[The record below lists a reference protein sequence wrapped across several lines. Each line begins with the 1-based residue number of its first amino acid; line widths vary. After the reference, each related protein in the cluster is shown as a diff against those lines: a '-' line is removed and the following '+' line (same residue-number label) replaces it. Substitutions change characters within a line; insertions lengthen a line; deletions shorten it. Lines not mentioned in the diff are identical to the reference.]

1 MGFADVVEGLIEDLV
16 QYRGVAVFNQF
27 SKVDPDLDVP
37 GSAGIRCD
45 NLRLY
50 LGKFESAAYVM
61 VGEAAGYAGARFTG
75 IAFTDEYH
83 LVGSHCLPWACKAGY
98 ERTSVGKLRRERS
111 SDVVWSALGNR
122 QDVVLWNVFPWH
134 PYDVRQLSNRRPTA
148 AEVRSGL
155 DLLSEFVSLY
165 PGRKIYALGLVAK
178 RALTELGLEV
188 TYVRHPAQGGMA
200 EFIGAVAEMEGG
212 LMRIAEISP
221 VTLEAVPDS
230 EVLVLHLRLHQL
242 WGGLFEGNKR
252 ESAGD
257 LTRED
262 LVNAH
267 RFIVAEMTRR
277 VMRHEWTDTGLHR
290 FGEMELGSLVT
301 GAERVMVVPNFVSMV
316 GSTVTHGPALDRD
329 MDVVVRSEL
338 RDGKFVIWAEN
349 VDLPLRKI
357 LDASK
362 AGRLHMIAN
371 PQGPHGPSV
380 PLYHLMLVPVA
391 DVERRDVFAIK
402 PWYDGPLPKP
412 AMRLYTE
419 FFSIGELWDK
429 WAAKR
434 IERGLA
440 VENKLN
446 GFRVLCEKKGRAVRI
461 RTDGGKDLTDNLPDV
476 VVALGRAEADF
487 AVDCDLGIVQDGIP
501 WPRVKLMTLL
511 SGKPEVPAGAV
522 ITVTAF
528 DVLYDG
534 EDVTG
539 FPFSERRAGLERFV
553 EALGALNVRVSQQ
566 EIVFDRQGLEKAA
579 ERLAGL
585 PGSEGVVVKTL
596 NAPYPLGEATSEWAK
611 VKNVVEIKA
620 VVLEVKPTE
629 RGGYNFRGGLL
640 LGDAE
645 YTNVVEFEGQK
656 VVDLGFSFTA
666 PFEAKPGDIV
676 TFRVE
681 EIIPQANGELAW
693 TAANPVDVDETRKR
707 PYYAAQAVDLA
718 RRNKVYQEFGR
729 AGLARLAVTLVG
741 TGALGSRG
749 RRGAAVLIEYDGRR
763 VQIDGEK
770 PDDIQGDLDALLVT
784 DVNAWNA
791 EAALEAGGVVGSY
804 SEGGLQ
810 ITPHGVRHTAHPVY
824 GYLIEADGKRVA
836 YVPELWAWPAW
847 ATNLDLA
854 IVDGSAWR
862 RDISFSGGVGGHR
875 ALSSLVESAVE
886 HDARWIV
893 ATHVGRP
900 TVQAV
905 GHGEEIPG
913 LEVAEDG
920 TRLVLAEKQT
930 QIYTGVIVAFFLPN
944 ALAEELTLSAATV
957 VDATFVLFA
966 EELHLTLAYLGENQE
981 EHLELD
987 RLLEAVRLFAAK
999 ASPVQASVGGAC
1011 RFSHVN
1017 EDGTQAFSVL
1027 LDAPALPCWRQSLVE
1042 TLASVGMRPK
1052 QEHGYIPHV
1061 TVAYIPPDSAL
1072 VVPDF
1077 PERAIVFDKLTVAWG
1092 DKRFDFALQGGL
1104 GRVGLAEELPGEGD
1118 TRAER
1123 AAAFWAAHWYESYP
1137 ATGRGEFVYHH
1148 HWRGLSADEA
1158 TLDER
1163 ALLETENSVHG
1174 DLRLA
1179 FTTEALWGFTV
1190 FLGRAEAV
1198 KERDL
1203 AGLPADDALEGVF
1216 KLHQPVGWLDVARR
1230 APLVVE
1236 PGGIGS
1242 ASRSWSK
1249 FFEVDRGTYE
1259 IGVWREHSFEVIL
1272 HGSKIK
1278 GRYLISFVPV
1288 EGGKRIWTIRR
1299 PADQTPIAQRKDLEA
1314 VARDVKKSGQ
1324 RWLVWAKPGEKPR
1337 LVDVK
1342 EIGTV
1347 EAPAES

>member
-1 MGFADVVEGLIEDLV
+1 MGFADVVEDLIENLV

-27 SKVDPDLDVP
+27 SEVEPDLDVP

-83 LVGSHCLPWACKAGY
+83 LVGSHCLPWACGAGY
-98 ERTSVGKLRRERS
+98 ERTSVGNLRRERS
-111 SDVVWSALGNR
+111 SGMVWSALGSR
-122 QDVVLWNVFPWH
+122 QDVVLWNAFPWH
-134 PYDVRQLSNRRPTA
+134 PHGMRQLSNRRPTA
-148 AEVRSGL
+148 AEVKAGL
-155 DLLSEFVSLY
+155 GLLDAFLALY

-178 RALTELGLEV
+178 KALAELGIESV
-188 TYVRHPAQGGMA
+188 YIRHPAQGGMT

-242 WGGLFEGNKR
+242 WGGLFEGNTR

-290 FGEMELGSLVT
+290 FGEMELGSLVI
-301 GAERVMVVPNFVSMV
+301 GAERVMVVPNFVSVV

-329 MDVVVRSEL
+329 MDVVVRSER

-357 LDASK
+357 LDAGK

-419 FFSIGELWDK
+419 FFSVGELWDK
-429 WAAKR
+429 WAAER
-434 IERGLA
+434 VERGLA

-461 RTDGGKDLTDNLPDV
+461 RTDGGKHLTDNLPDV
-476 VVALGRAEADF
+476 VEALGRAEADF
-487 AVDCDLGIVQDGIP
+487 VVDCDLGIVQDGIP

-539 FPFSERRAGLERFV
+539 LPFSERRAGLERFV

-566 EIVFDRQGLEKAA
+566 EVVFDRQGLEKAA

-596 NAPYPLGEATSEWAK
+596 YAPYPLGEATSEWAK

-629 RGGYNFRGGLL
+629 RGGFNFRGGLL

-749 RRGAAVLIEYDGRR
+749 RRGAAVLIEFDGRR

-770 PDDIQGDLDALLVT
+770 PDDIQGNLDALLVT

-905 GHGEEIPG
+905 GQGEEIPG
-913 LEVAEDG
+913 LEVADDG
-920 TRLVLAEKQT
+920 MRLVLAE
-930 QIYTGVIVAFFLPN
+930 
-944 ALAEELTLSAATV
+944 
-957 VDATFVLFA
+957 
-966 EELHLTLAYLGENQE
+966 NQ
-981 EHLELD
+981 
-987 RLLEAVRLFAAK
+987 
-999 ASPVQASVGGAC
+999 
-1011 RFSHVN
+1011 
-1017 EDGTQAFSVL
+1017 
-1027 LDAPALPCWRQSLVE
+1027 
-1042 TLASVGMRPK
+1042 
-1052 QEHGYIPHV
+1052 
-1061 TVAYIPPDSAL
+1061 
-1072 VVPDF
+1072 
-1077 PERAIVFDKLTVAWG
+1077 
-1092 DKRFDFALQGGL
+1092 KRS
-1104 GRVGLAEELPGEGD
+1104 GLAEEPPGEGD

-1236 PGGIGS
+1236 PGGVGS

-1342 EIGTV
+1342 EMGTV